1 MARLTHAFD
10 HESGSPEISAVV
22 CTYTEERWDLLTA
35 AIASLQRQEHPLKE
49 IIVVADHNESLLKRL
64 RSIPGV
70 VAIPND
76 QEQGLSGARN
86 SGVAA
91 ASGSIVAS
99 LDDDAEAAPDWS
111 ARLREDFLHPAV
123 AGVGC
128 SVVPSWEKGQ
138 PAWFPEEFYW
148 VVGCTYRGVPTRRR
162 LIRNPLGAA
171 MAIRRD
177 VFDQVGGFRSGL
189 GRLNKTPLG
198 CEETEL
204 CVRVRQHN
212 PGSIFIQDPAAR
224 ASHHVPADRTR
235 WRYFRSRCFAEGL
248 SKAAVARSVGSTD
261 GLASERAYVTRVL
274 PSGVWNGL
282 RRAIRGDIWGLAQ
295 AGAIVA
301 GLLFTVA
308 GFAVGSFRSQRGGS
322 RIPRRVAVRRIQ
334 KLVKD

>member
-1 MARLTHAFD
+1 MTALSEEHACF
-10 HESGSPEISAVV
+10 PEISAVV
-22 CTYTEERWDLLTA
+22 CTYTEERWDLLGA
-35 AIASLQRQEHPLKE
+35 AITSLQRQEQPLKE
-49 IIVVADHNESLLKRL
+49 IIVVADHNESLLNRL
-64 RSIPGV
+64 KSMPGV
-70 VAIPND
+70 IAIPND
-76 QEQGLSGARN
+76 GEQGLSGARN

-91 ASGSIVAS
+91 ATGSVVAS

-128 SVVPSWEKGQ
+128 SIEPNWEKGK
-138 PAWFPEEFYW
+138 PVWFPEEFYW
-148 VVGCTYRGVPTRRR
+148 VVGCTYRGVPTRRK

-171 MAIRRD
+171 MAIRRE
-177 VFDQVGGFRSGL
+177 VFDNVGGFRSGL

-204 CVRVRQHN
+204 CVRARQHD

-224 ASHHVPADRTR
+224 ASHYVPQDRAR
-235 WRYFRSRCFAEGL
+235 WQYFRSRCFAEGL

-282 RRAIRGDIWGLAQ
+282 RRALRGDIWGLAQ
-295 AGAIVA
+295 AGSIVA
-301 GLLFTVA
+301 GFLFTFAGFVA
-308 GFAVGSFRSQRGGS
+308 GSVYSRGGGS
-322 RIPRRVAVRRIQ
+322 RLPRRIAARRIRRI
-334 KLVKD
+334 VKD